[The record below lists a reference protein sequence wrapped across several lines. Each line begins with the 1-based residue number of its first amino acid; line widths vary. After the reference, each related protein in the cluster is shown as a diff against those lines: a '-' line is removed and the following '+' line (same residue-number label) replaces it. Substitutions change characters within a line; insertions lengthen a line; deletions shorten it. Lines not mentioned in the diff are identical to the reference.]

1 MKISNFH
8 EMLSIKRQIERAFIF
23 LVWISF
29 FFLFSL
35 FFLKFRV
42 LHLEIIQ
49 AVQNVVQM
57 VVLINEL
64 LEVVVMIFL
73 GSLPKRGETLSSD
86 FDP

>member
-1 MKISNFH
+1 MRCFQLKDKLKGLLF
-8 EMLSIKRQIERAFIF
+8 FWFGF
-23 LVWISF
+23 LF